1 MPLQIIRN
9 DIARVKADA
18 IVNTANPEPVVGGG
32 TDSAIYQAAGKEL
45 LLEARKK
52 IGRIAP
58 GKAEV
63 TPAFGL
69 SAEYI
74 IHTVGP
80 VWEGG
85 ASGERE
91 ILGCCY
97 KNSLTLAKSLGC
109 RSVAFPLISSG
120 VYGFPDGEALT
131 VALDAIQRFL
141 VETDED
147 MQVTLVVF
155 GKHTTL
161 LSARIR
167 EGVKEYIDEAEVLRL
182 REEEYGP
189 SESRRE
195 RELRRRRLQMQDQI
209 NSIQGF
215 PSEADAAFTAPA
227 ARPPA
232 ASKPAGASLEEYLPK
247 GEDSFTERLLRLVN
261 DTGKTNKEI
270 YTAANITKQVFSSIF
285 SKKNYRPSK
294 NTVLA
299 LCLALQLDTD
309 TASDLLARAG
319 YAFSPVDTTDCVV
332 RCFLDK
338 GEFSVFEV
346 NFVLYELKQPVLGV
360 GWSRQFISEDTSM

>member
-9 DIARVKADA
+9 DITRVKADA
-18 IVNTANPEPVVGGG
+18 IVNTANPEPVVGSG
-32 TDSAIYQAAGKEL
+32 TDSAIYQAAGKDK

-52 IGRIAP
+52 IGPIAP
-58 GKAEV
+58 GSAAA

-80 VWEGG
+80 AWGG
-85 ASGERE
+85 GSFGERE
-91 ILGCCY
+91 ILADCY
-97 KNSLTLAKSLGC
+97 RNSLLLAKSLGC

-141 VETDED
+141 VETDEE

-155 GKHTTL
+155 GKNTTL

-167 EGVKEYIDEAEVLRL
+167 EGVKQYIDEAEVCRL
-182 REEEYGP
+182 REEEYGV
-189 SESRRE
+189 SDSRRE
-195 RELRRRRLQMQDQI
+195 REIRLRRRQMQNQVYG
-209 NSIQGF
+209 SRR
-215 PSEADAAFTAPA
+215 EACDALAAFPA
-227 ARPPA
+227 AGRPPVPA
-232 ASKPAGASLEEYLPK
+232 KPAEVSLEDYLPK
-247 GEDSFTERLLRLVN
+247 DEDSFTERLLRLVN
-261 DTGKTNKEI
+261 GTGKTNKEI

-285 SKKNYRPSK
+285 SKKKYRPSK

-299 LCLALQLDTD
+299 LCLALCLDTD

-338 GEFSVFEV
+338 KDFSVFKV
-346 NFVLYELKQPVLGV
+346 NYVLYDLNQPLLGSS
-360 GWSRQFISEDTSM
+360 WSETD